1 MPLWKRMALIL
12 GLVGFAIGIGYL
24 IYFVFFRAPAR
35 PPTTT
40 PPPGV
45 PTTPGA
51 GGLPSAGGAV
61 PFPPAPAPGAPTPAQ
76 VASGGLTAARTI
88 TTTPIVGAALA
99 GDGNSL
105 AYYSTQDGKFYR
117 LGPDGT
123 PMLISDRTFF
133 NVQNVTWSGNTDKA
147 ILEYPDGS
155 KLAVDFATGVQATL
169 PKHWQNF
176 DFSPDGA
183 QIIAKSM
190 GLDPNNR
197 WLMVANPDGT
207 NAQAIAPLGEN
218 GDKVAVGWSPNN
230 QIVATSRTGTAIGL
244 DRERVLLIGLH
255 DENFKALTVEGIGFQ
270 SVWSPRGDRLLYSV
284 SNAASGYRP
293 TLWGVEAEGESIGRN
308 RHSIALQTWAEKCT
322 FASAEVA
329 YCAVPTSLPE
339 GAGLQPAIAS
349 GTPDS
354 IYRVNIA
361 TGSSDLVAIPSDRSA
376 ISRLIV
382 TADGTALYYTN
393 AQTGQLSQIRLE

>member
-1 MPLWKRMALIL
+1 MPLWKRALLIL
-12 GLVGFAIGIGYL
+12 AFAGSALGIGYL
-24 IYFVFFRAPAR
+24 IYFLFFRAPTR
-35 PPTTT
+35 PPIPT
-40 PPPGV
+40 PQPGV
-45 PTTPGA
+45 PVTPGA
-51 GGLPSAGGAV
+51 GGLPTAGGAT
-61 PFPPAPAPGAPTPAQ
+61 PLPPATPGAPTPSA
-76 VASGGLTAARTI
+76 VASGGLTAARTV
-88 TTTPIVGAALA
+88 TTTPVVGATLT
-99 GDGNSL
+99 GDGTAL

-123 PMLISDRTFF
+123 PQLISDRTFF
-133 NVQNVTWSGNTDKA
+133 NVQNVTWSGNADKA

-155 KLAVDFATGVQATL
+155 KLAVDFRTGEQATL
-169 PKHWQNF
+169 PKHWQSF
-176 DFSPDGA
+176 DFSPDGT

-197 WLMVANPDGT
+197 WLTVASPDGT

-218 GDKVAVGWSPNN
+218 ADKVTVSWSPNN
-230 QIVATSRTGTAIGL
+230 QIIATSRTGTAIGL
-244 DRERVLLIGLH
+244 DRERILLIGLH
-255 DENFKALTVEGIGFQ
+255 GENFKALTVEGIGFQ

-293 TLWGVEAEGESIGRN
+293 TLWSVEAEGESIGAN

-329 YCAVPTSLPE
+329 YCAVPTGLQE
-339 GAGLQPAIAS
+339 GAGFQPALSA
-349 GTPDS
+349 GTPDA
-354 IYRVNIA
+354 IYRVNIVTGA
-361 TGSSDLVAIPSDRSA
+361 TELMAIPSDRSA

-382 TADGTALYYTN
+382 SGDETVLYYVN

>member
-1 MPLWKRMALIL
+1 MPLWKRAALIL
-12 GLVGFAIGIGYL
+12 GFAGFAIGGGYL
-24 IYFVFFRAPAR
+24 IYFVFFRTPAR
-35 PPTTT
+35 PPTT
-40 PPPGV
+40 PPPGIPV
-45 PTTPGA
+45 TPGA
-51 GGLPSAGGAV
+51 GGLPSAGGAGEL
-61 PFPPAPAPGAPTPAQ
+61 PPTTLPGAPAPAQ
-76 VASGGLTAARTI
+76 VASGGLTASRTI
-88 TTTPIVGAALA
+88 TTTPIVSAALA
-99 GDGNSL
+99 GDGTSL

-117 LGPDGT
+117 LGADGT
-123 PMLISDRTFF
+123 PQLISDRTFF
-133 NVQNVTWSGNTDKA
+133 NVQNVTWSGDTNKA

-155 KLAVDFATGVQATL
+155 KLAIDFRTGGQASL

-207 NAQAIAPLGEN
+207 NAQAVAPLGEN

-270 SVWSPRGDRLLYSV
+270 SAWSPRGDRLLYSV
-284 SNAASGYRP
+284 SNAAAGYRP
-293 TLWGVEAEGESIGRN
+293 TLWSVEAEGESIGRN
-308 RHSIALQTWAEKCT
+308 RRSIALRTWAEKCT
-322 FASAEVA
+322 FATAEVA
-329 YCAVPTSLPE
+329 YCAVPNSLPE

-354 IYRVNIA
+354 IYRVNIV
-361 TGSSDLVAIPSDRSA
+361 TGNTDLVAIPSDRSA

-382 TADGTALYYTN
+382 SGDGAVLYYTN